1 VCSYIYALLKRPQ
14 LETQALIEAAEYV
27 NIDLEYA
34 KRDLEYAKRDLEC
47 AKRDLEYVKSDLPPP
62 SLRPIPT
69 KASRKRDL
77 EYVKRDLEYAKRD
90 LEYVKRD
97 LPPPSLRPIILT
109 NASRNS
115 FLSRVSDEECAVRLL
130 GMSQQC
136 AS

>member
-1 VCSYIYALLKRPQ
+1 MCLYIYALLKRPQ
-14 LETQALIEAAEYV
+14 HETQALIEAAEYV
-27 NIDLEYA
+27 NRDLEYA
-34 KRDLEYAKRDLEC
+34 KRDLEYA
-47 AKRDLEYVKSDLPPP
+47 
-62 SLRPIPT
+62 
-69 KASRKRDL
+69 
-77 EYVKRDLEYAKRD
+77 KRDLEYAKRD

-97 LPPPSLRPIILT
+97 LPPPSLRPIIPT